1 METTASPRD
10 CQLHP
15 VNLFNWAHF
24 ATNQAKS
31 AGPSLEGPPGCEAFP
46 LSCIQCPLFL
56 SFCIQ
61 VFSYPFIPAWLMLH
75 CVSCIVLLAIWL
87 LTVRLESSMITTQQ
101 AGALDLGLPQGS
113 HENSSNFK
121 PVSRASKV
129 MKIGPKATQKHQK
142 LTLKTTEFQL
152 L

>member
-1 METTASPRD
+1 MNET
-10 CQLHP
+10 
-15 VNLFNWAHF
+15 
-24 ATNQAKS
+24 KS
-31 AGPSLEGPPGCEAFP
+31 DGPSLKGPPGCEEFP
-46 LSCIQCPLFL
+46 LSSILCPLFL
-56 SFCIQ
+56 SFCILA
-61 VFSYPFIPAWLMLH
+61 FSYPFIPACLMLH

-87 LTVRLESSMITTQQ
+87 LTVRLESGMVTLH
-101 AGALDLGLPQGS
+101 GAYTLDPGLPQGS

-129 MKIGPKATQKHQK
+129 MKIGPKATKKHQK

>member
-1 METTASPRD
+1 MVDVA
-10 CQLHP
+10 L
-15 VNLFNWAHF
+15 
-24 ATNQAKS
+24 
-31 AGPSLEGPPGCEAFP
+31 
-46 LSCIQCPLFL
+46 CI
-56 SFCIQ
+56 
-61 VFSYPFIPAWLMLH
+61 LH
-75 CVSCIVLLAIWL
+75 CAASNLAVDSAAL
-87 LTVRLESSMITTQQ
+87 DRPVTLQQ

-142 LTLKTTEFQL
+142 WTLETTEFQL